1 MTTISSSP
9 THARTIPAAA
19 ADRRSHAFSDAITML
34 RRNLLHI
41 IRYPGLSMFTIL
53 GPVVILLLI
62 VFVFGGTL
70 GAGLPGVDPAGG
82 RDAYLAYVMPG
93 ILLITIA
100 GTVSGVAITVA
111 MDMTEGI
118 TARFRT
124 MAISRGAVLAGHV
137 LGNTIQAVIAVA
149 LVLGVGLLVG
159 FRPTATP
166 IEWIAATGIILL
178 ISFALSWI
186 GVGMGMQSKTVETAS
201 NVPLILTVLPLLGS
215 GFVPTASMPAWLQWF
230 AQYQPFTP
238 MIETVRGLL
247 LGTPLGW
254 NPVLAIGWSIV
265 IAVAGYIWS
274 MAIYNRKSVR

>member
-1 MTTISSSP
+1 
-9 THARTIPAAA
+9 
-19 ADRRSHAFSDAITML
+19 ML
-34 RRNLLHI
+34 RRNVPHI
-41 IRYPGLSMFTIL
+41 VRYPGLSMFTIL
-53 GPVVILLLI
+53 GPVVILLLT

-70 GAGLPGVDPAGG
+70 GAGLPGVDPADG

-137 LGNTIQAVIAVA
+137 LGNTVQAIIAVA
-149 LVLGVGLLVG
+149 LVLGVGVLVG
-159 FRPTATP
+159 FRPTAGP
-166 IEWIAATGIILL
+166 VQWLAAAGIIVL

-201 NVPLILTVLPLLGS
+201 NLPLILTILPLLGS
-215 GFVPTASMPAWLQWF
+215 GFVPTASMPGWLQWF

-238 MIETVRGLL
+238 FIETVRGLL
-247 LGTPLGW
+247 LGTPLGNNGW
-254 NPVLAIGWSIV
+254 LAIGWCIV
-265 IAVAGYIWS
+265 IAIGGYAWS
-274 MAIYNRKSVR
+274 MAIYERKSAR